1 MVRFDSAMIVLLV
14 SSSPCV
20 IASSLDRLA
29 FTIKHVLK
37 EFSTYIFKMFV
48 GICLHI
54 TTIFGL
60 HNSRWLRLIKIHI
73 WHKDLVS
80 VNNGQEIWMLYWK
93 YWLSIYNH
101 IVTKK
106 RLITSFYFS
115 QEMMSKRNAFRK
127 KDDASFMFY
136 CTQQQHERRGWLNA
150 PCIINKRKVGL
161 NEIFTW
167 WKRFIHVRHA

>member
-1 MVRFDSAMIVLLV
+1 MIQNVKCFDALMVRFDSAMIVLLV

-37 EFSTYIFKMFV
+37 TFSTYIFKMFV

-54 TTIFGL
+54 TSIFGL

-73 WHKDLVS
+73 WQKDLVS
-80 VNNGQEIWMLYWK
+80 VNNGLEIWMIYWK

-106 RLITSFYFS
+106 RLITSFIFH
-115 QEMMSKRNAFRK
+115 KRWWARETLLGRK
-127 KDDASFMFY
+127 MTQALCFTAHNNNMNVEDD
-136 CTQQQHERRGWLNA
+136 
-150 PCIINKRKVGL
+150 
-161 NEIFTW
+161 
-167 WKRFIHVRHA
+167 

>member
-1 MVRFDSAMIVLLV
+1 
-14 SSSPCV
+14 
-20 IASSLDRLA
+20 
-29 FTIKHVLK
+29 
-37 EFSTYIFKMFV
+37 MFV

-54 TTIFGL
+54 TSIFGL
-60 HNSRWLRLIKIHI
+60 HNSRWLRLIRIYI
-73 WHKDLVS
+73 GHKDLVS
-80 VNNGQEIWMLYWK
+80 VNNRLEIWMIYWK

-161 NEIFTW
+161 NKLFAWSKKSLVSKLLMEYDTIVLWFDIFNTEL
-167 WKRFIHVRHA
+167 I